1 MDKINKNTDLKSK
14 IKSLNGLSKLNLTNN
29 DINRNAQSKSD
40 FSRMKRARILRNE
53 LELMYRSSKLNA
65 EKVNILQ
72 SNANLPDLNDNQGKE
87 SISRYLPLIDQNKV
101 KIKFFFVSEVF
112 I

>member
-1 MDKINKNTDLKSK
+1 MDRISKNTELKSK
-14 IKSLNGLSKLNLTNN
+14 IKSLNGLSKLNLADNAT
-29 DINRNAQSKSD
+29 NRNAQSNSD
-40 FSRMKRARILRNE
+40 YSRMKRARILRNE

-87 SISRYLPLIDQNKV
+87 SISRYLPLIDQNHV
-101 KIKFFFVSEVF
+101 NIFNLFLC
-112 I
+112 

>member
-1 MDKINKNTDLKSK
+1 MEKITKNADLKSK
-14 IKSLNGLSKLNLTNN
+14 IKSLNGLTKSNLAENVKIHNTQ
-29 DINRNAQSKSD
+29 INSD
-40 FSRMKRARILRNE
+40 YSRMKRARILRNE

-87 SISRYLPLIDQNKV
+87 SISRYLPLIDQNQV
-101 KIKFFFVSEVF
+101 ES
-112 I
+112 